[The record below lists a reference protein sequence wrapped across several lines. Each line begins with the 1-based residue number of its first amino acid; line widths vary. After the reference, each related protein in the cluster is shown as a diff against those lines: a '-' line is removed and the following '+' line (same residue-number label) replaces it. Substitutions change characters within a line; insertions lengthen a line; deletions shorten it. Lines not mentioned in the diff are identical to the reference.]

1 MIEQVITIDGVDIR
15 KVEFRLGQMAKK
27 APDVVTRALNRAV
40 ESARAAAV
48 QEIRQTYVVKAKE
61 VRGTMRVI
69 KASRKTLSAQ
79 LRSRGNLIPLDHFK
93 YKPKQPRPKNPPK
106 VLQVQV
112 KKAGGYK
119 DLLHAFVADIN
130 GPKIWQRVGKARLP
144 IRRLMGPAV
153 PQMLGQDN
161 VRAKVL
167 EKALETYKKRLDH
180 EINRMLEV
188 GK

>member
-1 MIEQVITIDGVDIR
+1 MIEQVITIDGIDIR

-27 APDVVTRALNRAV
+27 APDVVTMALNRAV

-48 QEIRQTYVVKAKE
+48 QEIRQTYTVKAKE

-106 VLQVQV
+106 ALQVQV
-112 KKAGGYK
+112 KKTGYK
-119 DLLHAFVADIN
+119 ELLHSFVADIN
-130 GPKIWQRVGKARLP
+130 GPKIWQRVGKSRLP

-153 PQMLGQDN
+153 PEMLGQDN